1 MKPFAARVE
10 SSECAEMADKYER
23 VPIRAIRIPTEDWEA
38 AKAVAADRGESL
50 SQVVRDALDRYVKR
64 HK

>member
-1 MKPFAARVE
+1 
-10 SSECAEMADKYER
+10 MADKYER